1 MFSVGS
7 FLGRITFFFRSIG
20 TWITSPFRWLTNS
33 IRSFAVTN
41 PLAVFGRSI
50 QAAQRELRY
59 FLKLPD
65 PGQSG
70 KGAALP
76 AEQRESRADRQR
88 FRKRH
93 KISQRAQYSQI
104 HLIREAT
111 QERTVV
117 HIGTIVGRS
126 TSELTLQRPDH
137 RTAYLKFAQVDPQAY
152 TAPILLSYIAG
163 EASVKVNGSAIH
175 GDTPLP
181 NDARIQVD
189 DQEYVVQLFAWDR
202 APIAT
207 RVDAGWSTDV
217 GPNREDNQDAIGIYQ
232 HQDAYMFVI
241 ADGVGT
247 GQYGDVV
254 SEFAVRYLL
263 AVFHK
268 NVKYHLRW
276 DDIFRKAFQTIN
288 AEVRQFARYSPASE
302 GSTLTAIVIKDGE
315 AHVAHVGDSRLY
327 HWHEGF
333 LRQVTTD
340 HVGEVEIEQD
350 TRHAAEAP
358 EPVRKKEVLAKAV
371 GKADSI
377 APDIFSISLQP
388 EDRLLVCTDGLNSV
402 INDDELAEIFPSK
415 RAERLPGHLVQ
426 LAGQRDAKD
435 NLTAVVIDVLKEGFV
450 EDAWLAEDSNR
461 VYAGYN
467 RSWPLRLARPR
478 ELYTSYPV
486 TNRPGCWVTVGVI
499 AMVLLALAFLLR
511 SGGSPNAVASDS
523 ATSPAP
529 RASTT
534 SQATQKPS
542 IAPSREGTAAEAAS
556 ATPSPSLTPFPTVT
570 RIPITPTEA
579 FSPTPL
585 APTSTLRPA
594 SARLPLPSGR
604 I

>member
-1 MFSVGS
+1 MNG
-7 FLGRITFFFRSIG
+7 FRS
-20 TWITSPFRWLTNS
+20 FM
-33 IRSFAVTN
+33 VTN
-41 PLAVFGRSI
+41 PLAVFGPSL

-59 FLKLPD
+59 YLKLPD
-65 PGQSG
+65 PAQSG

-93 KISQRAQYSQI
+93 KLGQRAQYSQI

-111 QERTVV
+111 QERSVV
-117 HIGTIVGRS
+117 HIGTIIGRS
-126 TSELTLQRPDH
+126 VSDFTLQRPDH
-137 RTAYLKFAQVDPQAY
+137 RTAYLKFAQVDPQEY
-152 TAPILLSYIAG
+152 KAPILLSYIAG
-163 EASVKVNGSAIH
+163 EATVKVNGVEVR

-189 DQEYVVQLFAWDR
+189 DQEYGVQLFAWDR

-232 HQDAYMFVI
+232 HQDAYLFVI

-247 GQYGDVV
+247 GQYGEIV

-276 DDIFRKAFQTIN
+276 DAVLRKAFETIN
-288 AEVRQFARYSPASE
+288 TEVRHFARYSPSSE
-302 GSTLTAIVIKDGE
+302 GSTLTAVVIKGGE
-315 AHVAHVGDSRLY
+315 AHIAHVGDSRLY

-333 LRQVTTD
+333 MRQVTTD
-340 HVGEVEIEQD
+340 HIGEIEIEQD

-358 EPVRKKEVLAKAV
+358 EPVRKKDVLAKAV
-371 GKADSI
+371 GKADAIS
-377 APDIFSISLQP
+377 PDIFSLSLQP
-388 EDRLLVCTDGLNSV
+388 EDRLLLCTDGLTGV
-402 INDDELAEIFPSK
+402 MTDDELAEAFPTK
-415 RAERLPGHLVQ
+415 RAERLPAHLVQ
-426 LAGQRDAKD
+426 VAGQRDAKD

-450 EDAWLAEDSNR
+450 EDTWLAENSDR

-478 ELYTSYPV
+478 DLYTSYPV
-486 TNRPGCWVTVGVI
+486 KNRPGCWVTVGVVAI
-499 AMVLLALAFLLR
+499 MLLALAFILR
-511 SGGSPNAVASDS
+511 SVGGTNTAASD
-523 ATSPAP
+523 AIASPGV
-529 RASTT
+529 RASVTAQVVEATRVSPT
-534 SQATQKPS
+534 STEFPTENA
-542 IAPSREGTAAEAAS
+542 
-556 ATPSPSLTPFPTVT
+556 SLTPAPTRTPFPAVT
-570 RIPITPTEA
+570 RIPVTPTEA
-579 FSPTPL
+579 VSPTPL
-585 APTSTLRPA
+585 PPTSTLRPA
-594 SARLPLPSGR
+594 SASLPLPSGR